1 MPALLSTVGP
11 RIREVIGAWLFCLA
25 VAAGCFTLLAA
36 ASSGRHGRPAALIS
50 SDPVATVAAAAAH
63 RAEAHRYGRC

>member
-1 MPALLSTVGP
+1 MRERPFTLGPA
-11 RIREVIGAWLFCLA
+11 IREVIGAWLVCLT
-25 VAAGCFTLLAA
+25 VVAGCFTLLAA
-36 ASSGRHGRPAALIS
+36 ASSGRDGRPPALIS